1 MCAECQVTDS
11 GASCSAHHWQPKQQ
25 AWHPSLDWTQDSR
38 PRIWAG
44 LGPPE
49 ALLHGMQVAALP
61 CGHTCLSFLH
71 VCILTCSHQDPCY
84 IALGSC
90 HQTQSHA
97 HRLRVRAK
105 T

>member
-11 GASCSAHHWQPKQQ
+11 GASCSAHHQQPKQQ

-49 ALLHGMQVAALP
+49 ALLHGMQMAGPA
-61 CGHTCLSFLH
+61 
-71 VCILTCSHQDPCY
+71 
-84 IALGSC
+84 
-90 HQTQSHA
+90 
-97 HRLRVRAK
+97 RLRPDLLFTPGPLLHCTGVLSPNPV
-105 T
+105 TCPQPEGQG